1 MPTHRGT
8 PRGILSAP
16 IGRKTA
22 GVMLAAGF
30 VVSGSASAAMANGSS
45 ETGKN
50 AGASTAPSTVTIPVA
65 LAEGDKAEG
74 AYGAIVKKDRVEV
87 KTDEKTDAQREQE
100 RREAEQR
107 EAQQREQER
116 QERAERQERQER
128 REAQQREERN
138 QERENNRE
146 RNQER
151 ENNRERNQ
159 ERENNRSERRN
170 ERQGDDDR
178 RSSRDGQRSER
189 RTSDR
194 SDNNDQQSDRGSKK
208 KRSSAPSNAGR
219 GSSILAT
226 ARSGIGTPYVWA
238 GSTPS
243 GWDCS
248 GFTSWV
254 YAQHGIHLP
263 HSAAGQV
270 AGAKRISASE
280 ARPGDLV
287 YTPGHVG
294 IYAGNGKI
302 VDAGR
307 SGKLTTERKL
317 WNANWSYYR
326 VG

>member
-100 RREAEQR
+100 RREAERR
-107 EAQQREQER
+107 EA

-128 REAQQREERN
+128 REAQQRE
-138 QERENNRE
+138 
-146 RNQER
+146 
-151 ENNRERNQ
+151 ERNQ

>member
-45 ETGKN
+45 ETGNN

-74 AYGAIVKKDRVEV
+74 AYGAIVKQDKVEV

-100 RREAEQR
+100 RREAERR
-107 EAQQREQER
+107 EA

-138 QERENNRE
+138 QERENNRSS
-146 RNQER
+146 
-151 ENNRERNQ
+151 NRERTNDR
-159 ERENNRSERRN
+159 ERSSERRGN
-170 ERQGDDDR
+170 GDD
-178 RSSRDGQRSER
+178 QRSER
-189 RTSDR
+189 S
-194 SDNNDQQSDRGSKK
+194 S